1 MGKTKHG
8 VLKSKINKE
17 EKMKID
23 FSQILK
29 TLDGKPI
36 KTPEN
41 KNLTLRDATTNALL
55 SAHEDEKNL
64 AGKDKALRYHLAMR
78 IYGAKSPILLKSEEC
93 TLIKDLTGKAYLPLI
108 VGQVWEIIDPAEKE
122 EDGKDN

>member
-1 MGKTKHG
+1 MSQKKPK

-36 KTPEN
+36 EGQDK
-41 KNLTLRDATTNALL
+41 KNLTLRDAVINALL
-55 SAHEDEKNL
+55 SARDDEKNL
-64 AGKDKALRYHLAMR
+64 AGKDKAMRYHLSAR
-78 IYGAKSPILLKSEEC
+78 IYGAKEPILLKSEEC
-93 TLIKDLTGKAYLPLI
+93 TLIKELVGKTYLPLI
-108 VGQVWEIIDPAEKE
+108 VGQAWAMIDPAEK
-122 EDGKDN
+122 DKD